1 MEYKNFQFTFTTS
14 QKPTEVYKHLLE
26 VERWWSGLYNETV
39 LGKSEKVG
47 DEFSFSAGGGAH
59 YSNQKLVELI
69 PNKKIQWLV
78 TDSKLS
84 FLTKTDEWNNTK
96 FGFDISIEDD
106 TTKVTFTHEGLIPK
120 IECYGGCSSAWT
132 QYLKNLELK
141 LN

>member
-39 LGKSEKVG
+39 IGKSEKVG
-47 DEFSFSAGGGAH
+47 DEFSFCAGGGAH

-69 PNKKIQWLV
+69 PKKKIQWLL
-78 TDSKLS
+78 TDSKL
-84 FLTKTDEWNNTK
+84 F
-96 FGFDISIEDD
+96 I
-106 TTKVTFTHEGLIPK
+106 HEGLIPK
-120 IECYGGCSSAWT
+120 IECYGRCSSAWT

-141 LN
+141 FN